1 MYGQVRKIE
10 FQVESGGNC
19 NVERYPFAYD
29 PARPFIQQ
37 AGEWVADVFYELLP
51 EAGFEVR
58 DEQIYMAFQLEK
70 AFAEKKTIFAE
81 AGVGTGKTLV
91 YLLYAVCYAR
101 YTRKPAVIACADESL
116 IEQLVKPEGDIAKLA
131 RHLDLMIDAR
141 LGKSPDQ
148 YLCLRKLD
156 EARMKGDEEM
166 LWDSIATGLPDFVYS
181 HAPMQSF
188 HAYGDRRDY
197 PQLSDEQWQKI
208 NWDSFQD
215 CFTCDRRHR
224 CGQTLSRDHYRRS
237 ADLII
242 CSHDYY
248 LEHVW
253 TYDGRKREGQLPL
266 LPEHSS
272 VVFDEGHLLESA
284 AMKALGYKMKH
295 VVFEELITRLL
306 QNEIREALAVLIDD
320 AIVQSEAMFSAF
332 GRNSRLIPG
341 SDRKEI
347 MLSDE
352 LLREVHQFRG
362 LLTAI
367 EEELVFES
375 ELYTLDDYQLRI
387 VEEHLEMM
395 QKALMLFERSEALIC
410 WVTESPEGLTLSI
423 MPKSVKEVLEEHVF
437 GLKMPIVFSSAT
449 LSVDGSFR
457 YVADSLGINSFLS
470 FSVASPYEYEQQMEA
485 LAPEWSL
492 SDGFDGKMKQAVR
505 MLNRTGGRALILF
518 KSREEL
524 RLFKQKAA
532 SEPGL
537 VGMKFYFEGD
547 GEISHLISAFQREE
561 ESVLCAVS
569 LWEGLDVPGP
579 SLSNV
584 IIWSLPF
591 PPHDPVFIA
600 KRNAAADPFE
610 EVDLPY
616 MLLRFRQGIGRL
628 IRSRDDRGIVV
639 ILGEEMRESPVVR
652 ERVLAVLPDG
662 VELQEQA

>member
-1 MYGQVRKIE
+1 M
-10 FQVESGGNC
+10 
-19 NVERYPFAYD
+19 ERYPFAYD
-29 PARPFIQQ
+29 PSRPFIQQ
-37 AGEWVADVFYELLP
+37 ASDWVADVFYELLP

-131 RHLDLMIDAR
+131 RHLDLVIDAR

-148 YLCLRKLD
+148 YLCLKKLD
-156 EARMKGDEEM
+156 QARIQGDEEM
-166 LWDSIATGLPDFVYS
+166 VWEDIAAGLPDFVYS
-181 HAPMQSF
+181 SAPMQTF
-188 HAYGDRRDY
+188 QAYGDRRDY
-197 PQLSDEQWQKI
+197 PQLGDEEWKKI
-208 NWDSFQD
+208 SWDPFQD

-224 CGQTLSRDHYRRS
+224 CGQTLSRDHYRRA
-237 ADLII
+237 ADVII

-295 VVFEELITRLL
+295 TVFEDLITRLL
-306 QNEIREALAVLIDD
+306 QNEIRESLAVLIDD
-320 AIVQSEAMFSAF
+320 AIVQSEAMFALF
-332 GRNSRLIPG
+332 GRNSRPIPG

-347 MLSDE
+347 LLTDE
-352 LLREVHQFRG
+352 LLGEVHRFRG

-367 EEELVFES
+367 EEELVFEG
-375 ELYTLDDYQLRI
+375 ELYTLDEYQLRI
-387 VEEHLEMM
+387 VEEHLDMM
-395 QKALMLFERSEALIC
+395 QQALMLFERSEALIC
-410 WVTESPEGLTLSI
+410 WVEDSPEGLTLSI
-423 MPKSVKEVLEEHVF
+423 MPGTVKDVLKTHVF
-437 GLKMPIVFSSAT
+437 GLRMPIVFSSAT
-449 LSVDGSFR
+449 MSVDGSFR
-457 YVADSLGINSFLS
+457 YLADSLGIESFLS
-470 FSVASPYEYEQQMEA
+470 FSVASPYAYPEQMEV
-485 LAPEWSL
+485 LAPAWNLAE
-492 SDGFDGKMKQAVR
+492 GFEGKMKEAVR
-505 MLNRTGGRALILF
+505 LLQESGGRALILF
-518 KSREEL
+518 RTREEL
-524 RLFKQKAA
+524 RQFKQAA
-532 SEPGL
+532 KDEPLLAGIP
-537 VGMKFYFEGD
+537 FYFEGD
-547 GEISHLISAFQREE
+547 GEISHLISSFQREE

-579 SLSNV
+579 SLSTV

-600 KRNAAADPFE
+600 KRKAAADPFN

-616 MLLRFRQGIGRL
+616 MLLRLRQGIGRL
-628 IRSRDDRGIVV
+628 IRSRDDRGIAVL
-639 ILGEEMRESPVVR
+639 LGEELRTNPEVKDK
-652 ERVLAVLPDG
+652 VLSVLPEG
-662 VELQEQA
+662 VELREQL